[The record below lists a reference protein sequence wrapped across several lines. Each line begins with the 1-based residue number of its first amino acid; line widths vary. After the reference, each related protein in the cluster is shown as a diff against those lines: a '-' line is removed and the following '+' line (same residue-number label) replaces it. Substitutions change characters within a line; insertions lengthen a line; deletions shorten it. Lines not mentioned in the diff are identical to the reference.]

1 MCFLGDA
8 EEFSPI
14 ILSQLDVKMLPLD
27 LQLFGLDHAVHLLGC
42 GVYPDGRDDWK
53 NISASIRHKLF
64 TRNAFC
70 RPLIEKSRPA
80 GSGRHSLTP
89 DGSGVAARKD
99 MRGDQSLSH
108 SLTGHATFSSPRLF
122 HDREVNLTLEK
133 IDTRDMNAQLVA
145 NRKTSPGL
153 TADQLALRLIE
164 DVEIVRQG

>member
-53 NISASIRHKLF
+53 NISASIRYKLF

-89 DGSGVAARKD
+89 DGSGVAARSVIKP
-99 MRGDQSLSH
+99 
-108 SLTGHATFSSPRLF
+108 SLTGHATFSSHRLF